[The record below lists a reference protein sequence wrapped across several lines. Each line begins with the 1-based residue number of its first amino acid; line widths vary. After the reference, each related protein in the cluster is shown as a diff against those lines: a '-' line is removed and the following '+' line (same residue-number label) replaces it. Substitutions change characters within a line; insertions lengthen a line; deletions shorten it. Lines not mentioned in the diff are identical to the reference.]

1 MTAVDTHAGLDS
13 LLAAEHAVEPAD
25 ALRFASRR
33 GRDEHV
39 RKHVLGTRSERWWDL
54 LGQKLLDDARAA
66 DHDHGDGSRDHRF
79 ERLARAYESLLS
91 DQLLAAVR
99 AEDHHV
105 HIVTF
110 ELASP
115 PQASTSVPIM
125 GYRVSRRLVVAW
137 SPEKKMRIV
146 AGFPVRDEESP
157 AYTLWSGFR
166 HDVKAS
172 VGRFTRGIRSRM
184 LDRHRHHQE
193 RLVAIHDG
201 DANWG
206 PESPK

>member
-1 MTAVDTHAGLDS
+1 MTISETHAGLES
-13 LLAAEHAVEPAD
+13 LFAAEAAVEPED
-25 ALRFASRR
+25 TLRFGSRR
-33 GRDEHV
+33 SRNDHV

-54 LGQKLLDDARAA
+54 LGQDLLDGARQA
-66 DHDHGDGSRDHRF
+66 DHDDGDGSRDPRF

-91 DQLLAAVR
+91 DQLRSAVR
-99 AEDHHV
+99 AERHHV

-110 ELASP
+110 EIASP
-115 PQASTSVPIM
+115 PRGVTAKPM
-125 GYRVSRRLVVAW
+125 LGYRVSRRLVVAW
-137 SPEKKMRIV
+137 SPEAKLRIV
-146 AGFPVRDEESP
+146 AGFPVSDGGPP

-201 DANWG
+201 EADWG
-206 PESPK
+206 PESAK

>member
-1 MTAVDTHAGLDS
+1 MTVADVHHEHAA
-13 LLAAEHAVEPAD
+13 LLALEQPVEPANPV
-25 ALRFASRR
+25 RFGSRR
-33 GRDEHV
+33 SRDEHV
-39 RKHVLGTRSERWWDL
+39 RKHVLGARAERWWDL
-54 LGQKLLDDARAA
+54 LGQDLLDDARQA
-66 DHDHGDGSRDHRF
+66 DHGDGVGSSDPRF

-91 DQLLAAVR
+91 DRLLASVTAGI
-99 AEDHHV
+99 HHV

-115 PQASTSVPIM
+115 PADGGARPIL

-137 SPEKKMRIV
+137 SPEEKMRIV
-146 AGFPVRDEESP
+146 AGFPVREGEPP

-201 DANWG
+201 EADWG
-206 PESPK
+206 PESAK